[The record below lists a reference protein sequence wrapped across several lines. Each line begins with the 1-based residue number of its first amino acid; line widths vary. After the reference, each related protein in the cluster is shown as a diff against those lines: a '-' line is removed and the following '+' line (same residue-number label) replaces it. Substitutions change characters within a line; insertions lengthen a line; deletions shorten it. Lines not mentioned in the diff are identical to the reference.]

1 MSCSPLSLTF
11 KESLKIYINMYPWF
25 FFISV
30 AHFQILGK
38 GLQMSAASMQ
48 NSLSF
53 PIFHPKD
60 SGLWH
65 TTARTHLTKHQTP
78 HNTTP
83 QHAHTTS
90 PNTTAHR
97 TTPRPTSNHLVQH
110 VTMTDDKTNRKLCH
124 KYSIFKQIVRLIK
137 FLQTMNKR

>member
-1 MSCSPLSLTF
+1 
-11 KESLKIYINMYPWF
+11 MYPWF
-25 FFISV
+25 FYQCGSFSDFGQRFTNVSSLNAEFFIFSNISSKRLWFV
-30 AHFQILGK
+30 THH
-38 GLQMSAASMQ
+38 ST
-48 NSLSF
+48 
-53 PIFHPKD
+53 HPP
-60 SGLWH
+60 H
-65 TTARTHLTKHQTP
+65 QTPNTKHQTP